1 MQTSLGSL
9 QLQKACGAERGRGT
23 CKPGMSRELRKDE
36 KAGTGGRGALPNS
49 GGMCKPGFA
58 KYKSG
63 DLKGR
68 RGEAIQS
75 SWEGVKPQRDE
86 EISAGGA
93 CTHRTL
99 QREVMSTWTPYK
111 WAWNPGTVG
120 RGGKGEL
127 CRERVG
133 GPPQSQAQAQAGE
146 RAEGPK
152 HHARGTGPVYAVPH
166 LPCPAP

>member
-86 EISAGGA
+86 EIAAGGGMHA
-93 CTHRTL
+93 QDFAERSDVNVDAL
-99 QREVMSTWTPYK
+99 QVGMEPWYGRAGRE
-111 WAWNPGTVG
+111 
-120 RGGKGEL
+120 RGAVPGKG
-127 CRERVG
+127 G
-133 GPPQSQAQAQAGE
+133 GTSPKP
-146 RAEGPK
+146 GP
-152 HHARGTGPVYAVPH
+152 GPGG
-166 LPCPAP
+166 